1 VCIIEYVSIVCWCSK
16 SVSLSVD
23 PSRTAG
29 VCIIERVSIVCWS
42 SKSVSLSVDPS
53 RTAGVL
59 ECVSLSV

>member
-1 VCIIEYVSIVCWCSK
+1 
-16 SVSLSVD
+16 VSLSVD

-29 VCIIERVSIVCWS
+29 VCIIECVSIVCWC